1 MIGEHDSRYGASTQ
15 NAIAGRPVFDRVS
28 ELLVVHFGLTGKP
41 ISFSTR
47 LDEDLVL
54 DSLDLVD
61 FGMVLRDQFQVDL
74 SAEMLRLPYTVGDLA
89 RLVAAALADQGEKG
103 SE

>member
-1 MIGEHDSRYGASTQ
+1 MIGEHDSRYGASAQ
-15 NAIAGRPVFDRVS
+15 NAIAGLPVFDRVR

-47 LDEDLVL
+47 LDEDLAL

-61 FGMVLRDQFQVDL
+61 FGMVLCDQFQVNL
-74 SAEMLRLPYTVGDLA
+74 SGEMLRLPYTVGDLA

-103 SE
+103 SL